1 MQPARWLY
9 GLLVVPLLCL
19 TGTRSAAQAPASSTF
34 DNTVQPLFSKH
45 CAGCHNAARQT
56 GGLNLEPLNSAAGVL
71 QNRETFEKIVRR
83 LKAGEMPPK
92 GSPRPDEAD
101 VRSATSWIE
110 SEFDRADLSSEPPV
124 RVLARRL
131 NRTEYNNTVRD
142 LLGIRSRPAD
152 EFPPDDS
159 ALGFDNIA
167 QALSISPSL
176 MEKYLAAAERV
187 AREAVF
193 GPRPK
198 KNEVAIFN
206 PPVPR
211 RMEYTNRLRVEPPP
225 YYSMFDYDE
234 TGLSQPGALHLT
246 YEFPVDGE
254 YLIRVVGANFRPNA
268 SEPGQMD
275 LWVDGTLV
283 RSFPINDAEQSG
295 FERRPDHWD
304 IPLKISAG
312 SHQLIVAF
320 PKQFDGLPT
329 IFKGPNPSKIP
340 YDPCRSYGGG
350 RGRCV
355 DELLKQPPDSDP
367 LREARRLENIERAK
381 TEQANPRPFEGFA
394 VHELDIFWPNNYE
407 QRPSVETLQKI
418 FTCGGPSAPYDSRC
432 ERSILS
438 NLATRAYRRRATA
451 QDVDELQAIA
461 SGARLRGGSFAEGI
475 SVAIAAMLASPNFLF
490 RIDRP
495 ADARNAT
502 AQYDLASRL
511 SYFLWSSMP
520 DEELMRAAER
530 GTLGHREVLDAQV
543 RRMIADPK
551 SQAFVENFAGQW
563 LEIRR
568 LESQQPDR
576 ERYPDFDEY
585 LRASMKK
592 ETELFFQHVM
602 QEDRS
607 IVDFIE
613 GSYSFLNER
622 LARHYGIR
630 GVTGTA
636 FRKIDLTSAARAG
649 ILTHASVLTVSS
661 YGNRTSPVL
670 RGKWILENILNAAP
684 PPPPADVPSLD
695 EDAVGSVASL
705 RQQLEEHR
713 KNPTCASCHAR
724 MDPLGFGLENYDAV
738 GAWRT
743 QDGKFAIDSSGTLP
757 DGRNFQGA
765 SGLVTI
771 LKQNKDAFAEN
782 MTEKVL
788 TYALGRGLERHD
800 RPVVRQIVK
809 RMASTDYRFSSLI
822 SEIVNSA
829 PFLMQS
835 GRPQP

>member
-1 MQPARWLY
+1 
-9 GLLVVPLLCL
+9 
-19 TGTRSAAQAPASSTF
+19 
-34 DNTVQPLFSKH
+34 
-45 CAGCHNAARQT
+45 
-56 GGLNLEPLNSAAGVL
+56 
-71 QNRETFEKIVRR
+71 
-83 LKAGEMPPK
+83 
-92 GSPRPDEAD
+92 
-101 VRSATSWIE
+101 
-110 SEFDRADLSSEPPV
+110 
-124 RVLARRL
+124 
-131 NRTEYNNTVRD
+131 
-142 LLGIRSRPAD
+142 
-152 EFPPDDS
+152 
-159 ALGFDNIA
+159 
-167 QALSISPSL
+167 
-176 MEKYLAAAERV
+176 
-187 AREAVF
+187 
-193 GPRPK
+193 
-198 KNEVAIFN
+198 
-206 PPVPR
+206 
-211 RMEYTNRLRVEPPP
+211 
-225 YYSMFDYDE
+225 MFDYDV

-246 YEFPVDGE
+246 YEFPMDGE
-254 YLIRVVGANFRPNA
+254 YVIRVVGANFRPNG
-268 SEPGQMD
+268 SDPGQMD
-275 LWVDGTLV
+275 FWLDGNLL
-283 RSFPINDAEQSG
+283 RSFFIHEAEQSG

-312 SHQLIVAF
+312 SHDMIVAF
-320 PKQFDGLPT
+320 PKQFEGLPP
-329 IFKGPNPSKIP
+329 IFKGPNPSLIP

-350 RGRCV
+350 GRCV
-355 DELLKQPPDSDP
+355 EDLLKQPPETDP

-381 TEQANPRPFEGFA
+381 AEQANPRPFEGFA

-407 QRPSVETLQKI
+407 QRPSAESVRKI
-418 FTCGGPSAPYDSRC
+418 FTCGSPSAPFDARC

-438 NLATRAYRRRATA
+438 NLANRAYRRPATR
-451 QDVDELQAIA
+451 QEVDELQALA

-495 ADARNAT
+495 PDARNAT

-520 DEELMRAAER
+520 DEELMRTAER
-530 GTLGHREVLDAQV
+530 GTLSQPEVLEAQL

-576 ERYPDFDEY
+576 ERYPDFDEH

-592 ETELFFQHVM
+592 ETELLFQHVM
-602 QEDRS
+602 REDRP
-607 IVDFIE
+607 IVDLID

-636 FRKIDLTSAARAG
+636 FRKVDLTGTPRAG

-670 RGKWILENILNAAP
+670 RGKWILENILNAPP
-684 PPPPADVPSLD
+684 PPPPADVPSLN

-743 QDGKFAIDSSGTLP
+743 QEGKFAIDSSGTLP
-757 DGRNFQGA
+757 DGRTFQGA
-765 SGLVTI
+765 SGLAAI
-771 LKQNKDAFAEN
+771 LKQNKDAFAESL
-782 MTEKVL
+782 TEKVL

-800 RPVVRQIVK
+800 RAVVRQIVK
-809 RMASTDYRFSSLI
+809 RVASNDYKFSSLI
-822 SEIVNSA
+822 SGIVNSG
-829 PFLMQS
+829 PFQMRRSRAGVAES
-835 GRPQP
+835 GRPQQ